1 MFSYIKSFF
10 NYFFSNNAF
19 EEYDK
24 EMENYLAD
32 ELVKLD
38 LEQEESSEV
47 ADVQDIPRNNCF
59 ERTGLITYISEE
71 GNYVLIDGMLYFDIT
86 ACSVNL
92 NLNDKVLYLC
102 YKKSKDSLVVVRILE
117 NQGEHWG
124 DFDLEVDENGY
135 KVIEHVIIGEVQT
148 RQDRY
153 VIIKESDLKFS
164 LDDVVATFVPIQGDM
179 LEMMCKVQYDEDNP
193 MDISSNMVVEVLSFR
208 PLRSKVISTVITS
221 WNGEQGS
228 CDKQI
233 FFNKH
238 CVVTGGEPH
247 VGARAFVEAVE
258 SNQGSFSWR
267 VIKMDIT
274 ENAKTITESAPIIDD
289 IEERSLA
296 TESQNNIEVTYP
308 LKFDNVNFNEKPQL
322 TLAITNK
329 SNQQIVMYRWM
340 LLCKK
345 RDSQI
350 NIYPPLPNSV
360 RLMPNKTFNFTVTCH
375 PKFYGKFKEH
385 MIIIFR
391 GFKIERLI
399 EINISS
405 DNIDARDDSSVNGSP
420 YRNISEVNQIMKEMR
435 NGYNKSYV
443 PGVPL
448 KKNPNFISVRLGQ
461 FNIPEKVWSAVIGN
475 EYEQLSDHNAIL
487 ERIET
492 RLPCLLNYLNISNYM
507 DRWHILLYLEEIQ
520 ATINMKN
527 FNMPSAFLV
536 RHHEYLGV
544 EIKKLS
550 ERRPSLIIGDKVIV
564 KDIWDDKA
572 SSYEGYVHVI
582 RGDLLLMK
590 FHPRFHESYQGG
602 DVSVEFHFNRT
613 TLRKAHHAINLAITN
628 LGPNVLFPSRLVTRP
643 PQVPLEKLATMKW
656 FNEKLNH
663 CQMVAIKNIL
673 IGECRPMP
681 YCIYGP
687 PGTGKT
693 ITVVETLLQILTLIP
708 DSRILVATP
717 SNSAANLIT
726 ERLLQYRNKF
736 SSSIIRLIANYMV
749 DSENIPEVIKPFC
762 ATLNIARENTHRPTH
777 TVHDGINMN
786 VPASYVAR
794 YRVTIGTCNCLGSLL
809 QMDLP
814 KGHFTHI
821 IVDEAG
827 QAIEPEIM
835 IPMTFVNKET
845 GQIILAGD
853 PMQLGPVVVSKYCLD
868 FGMDISFLSR
878 ILETFPYQKDF
889 AAFENGFNNRLVTQL
904 TDNYRS
910 LQEVLTL
917 PSEMFYDSTLV
928 AKFDRSTPFV
938 PKILDVVSEIYEI
951 ADNTK
956 TGGIFVHGVKGNNA
970 KAVDSPS
977 WYNPEE
983 ASMVAL
989 TVCKLYKNNIQPDEL
1004 GIITPYVAQIKHLR
1018 RLFDHMKLRRPKI
1031 ATVEEFQGQERP
1043 LIIISTVRS
1052 TESLI
1057 AEDQKHSLGFV
1068 RSSKRLNVAITRAQV
1083 AVILFCDPHLLSTDP
1098 LWKKVINHAVKENKY
1113 MGCQFLPACNGSNE
1127 QNIDDLE

>member
-1 MFSYIKSFF
+1 
-10 NYFFSNNAF
+10 
-19 EEYDK
+19 
-24 EMENYLAD
+24 MENYLAD

-38 LEQEESSEV
+38 LEQEGSSEV
-47 ADVQDIPRNNCF
+47 ADIQDIPRNDCF
-59 ERTGLITYISEE
+59 ERTGLITYISDE

-135 KVIEHVIIGEVQT
+135 RVIEHVIIGEVQT

-164 LDDVVATFVPIQGDM
+164 LDDVIATFVPIQGDL
-179 LEMMCKVQYDEDNP
+179 LELMCKVQYDEDNP

-296 TESQNNIEVTYP
+296 TEAQNNIEVTYP
-308 LKFDNVNFNEKPQL
+308 LKFDNVNFHEKPQL

-329 SNQQIVMYRWM
+329 
-340 LLCKK
+340 K
-345 RDSQI
+345 
-350 NIYPPLPNSV
+350 
-360 RLMPNKTFNFTVTCH
+360 
-375 PKFYGKFKEH
+375 
-385 MIIIFR
+385 
-391 GFKIERLI
+391 
-399 EINISS
+399 
-405 DNIDARDDSSVNGSP
+405 
-420 YRNISEVNQIMKEMR
+420 
-435 NGYNKSYV
+435 
-443 PGVPL
+443 
-448 KKNPNFISVRLGQ
+448 
-461 FNIPEKVWSAVIGN
+461 
-475 EYEQLSDHNAIL
+475 
-487 ERIET
+487 
-492 RLPCLLNYLNISNYM
+492 
-507 DRWHILLYLEEIQ
+507 
-520 ATINMKN
+520 
-527 FNMPSAFLV
+527 
-536 RHHEYLGV
+536 
-544 EIKKLS
+544 
-550 ERRPSLIIGDKVIV
+550 
-564 KDIWDDKA
+564 
-572 SSYEGYVHVI
+572 
-582 RGDLLLMK
+582 
-590 FHPRFHESYQGG
+590 
-602 DVSVEFHFNRT
+602 
-613 TLRKAHHAINLAITN
+613 
-628 LGPNVLFPSRLVTRP
+628 
-643 PQVPLEKLATMKW
+643 
-656 FNEKLNH
+656 
-663 CQMVAIKNIL
+663 
-673 IGECRPMP
+673 
-681 YCIYGP
+681 
-687 PGTGKT
+687 
-693 ITVVETLLQILTLIP
+693 
-708 DSRILVATP
+708 
-717 SNSAANLIT
+717 
-726 ERLLQYRNKF
+726 
-736 SSSIIRLIANYMV
+736 
-749 DSENIPEVIKPFC
+749 NIPEVIKPFC
-762 ATLNIARENTHRPTH
+762 ATLNIAKENTHRPTH

-889 AAFENGFNNRLVTQL
+889 AAFENGFNSKLVTQL

-951 ADNTK
+951 VDNTK

-1068 RSSKRLNVAITRAQV
+1068 RSSK
-1083 AVILFCDPHLLSTDP
+1083 S
-1098 LWKKVINHAVKENKY
+1098 Y
-1113 MGCQFLPACNGSNE
+1113 
-1127 QNIDDLE
+1127 